1 MSSSA
6 PIYSLY
12 GLRIK
17 SEVPL
22 PCSGADQNGQA
33 ADVELVEDFA
43 GGSWRPRNQSRKSYE
58 EDEFWECTIFQDDSA
73 HICCKGHFEF
83 SVSGDGKRVLW
94 RKLRQVSDEVLLTY
108 LLGQVLSFC
117 LLKRGIEPLHA
128 TAVVVG
134 CEAIAFLGSSG
145 AGKST
150 LAAAFVQRGYSLL
163 TDDVLVLRHEGNK
176 LLAHP
181 SLPRL
186 KLTPETADAFLCGRR
201 SIPMNS
207 LTSKMIFSL
216 ASPGYAGCLV
226 PLRVLYVLPKKN
238 SKRRIG
244 VKTLSGRAAFL
255 PLIANTFNDSVLTP
269 SRLRQQF
276 AFAGRVTAT
285 VPLRQLS
292 YPEGLDLLPAVT
304 DAILSDLSRE
314 QTHQ

>member
-1 MSSSA
+1 MEDLGRESW
-6 PIYSLY
+6 
-12 GLRIK
+12 
-17 SEVPL
+17 
-22 PCSGADQNGQA
+22 GACNQ
-33 ADVELVEDFA
+33 VRTSFEDD
-43 GGSWRPRNQSRKSYE
+43 G
-58 EDEFWECTIFQDDSA
+58 FWECSLFRDDSA

-83 SVSGDGKRVLW
+83 LVSGDGKRVRW
-94 RKLRQVSDEVLLTY
+94 RKLKDVPDEVLLTY
-108 LLGQVLSFC
+108 LVGQVLSFC
-117 LLKRGIEPLHA
+117 LLTRGIEPLHA
-128 TAVVVG
+128 TAVVVDG
-134 CEAIAFLGSSG
+134 EAIAFLGSSG

-163 TDDVLVLRHEGNK
+163 TDDVLVLRREGNK

-186 KLTPETADAFLCGRR
+186 KLTPESADAFFSGRR

-216 ASPGYAGCLV
+216 APTGHAGCIV
-226 PLRVLYVLPKKN
+226 PLRALYVLPKKN
-238 SKRRIG
+238 SKSKIG

-269 SRLRQQF
+269 SRLKQQF
-276 AFAGRVTAT
+276 AFAGAVTAT

-292 YPEGLDLLPAVT
+292 YPNGLELLPAVA

-314 QTHQ
+314 RTHQ